1 MQITFSG
8 LAPPQALA
16 SSIHEKAARLQS
28 AHPGVKLRQITVENR
43 PPRQFERKRYN
54 VRVDLCVGE
63 CELVFNREHEEDAGA
78 ALNEAFRAAEH
89 AVSLAR
95 SRTNDA

>member
-8 LAPPQALA
+8 LAFPQALA

-28 AHPGVKLRQITVENR
+28 AHPGVMLRRISVENR

-54 VRVDLCVGE
+54 ARLDVRLGE
-63 CELVFNREHEEDAGA
+63 CELVFNREHEHDAGTA
-78 ALNEAFRAAEH
+78 VNEAFRAAEH
-89 AVSLAR
+89 AVAAAR
-95 SRTNDA
+95 SKTTAA